1 MLPVPLG
8 ESGLL
13 GYPLGA
19 LPATGA
25 GPQLSHVRARGPDV
39 EPRSE
44 NPFSQHCLLSGPSH
58 PHDLPGPAT
67 LSCRTSPWEGRVCFC
82 PLCLACAQTTLSYL
96 SSLKVGPDVRLEAFL
111 PSPGFS
117 SVLSE
122 LDAPRSLCTQLHG
135 HSSCSRLGQLADQMI
150 SFTRKGFVS
159 SVELCRSKSWI
170 LTS

>member
-58 PHDLPGPAT
+58 PHDLPGHLVVSDET
-67 LSCRTSPWEGRVCFC
+67 LGRPGLFLSPVSNLC
-82 PLCLACAQTTLSYL
+82 PNHT
-96 SSLKVGPDVRLEAFL
+96 
-111 PSPGFS
+111 
-117 SVLSE
+117 VLFII
-122 LDAPRSLCTQLHG
+122 P
-135 HSSCSRLGQLADQMI
+135 
-150 SFTRKGFVS
+150 
-159 SVELCRSKSWI
+159 
-170 LTS
+170 